1 MAKSG
6 RLVEE
11 AAYEGMTMDV
21 APTNGMMDVNSTW
34 R

>member
-11 AAYEGMTMDV
+11 AAYKGMTMDV
-21 APTNGMMDVNSTW
+21 TPTNNTMDVNSTW